1 MARKKKE
8 TSQEIQQL
16 NIFDYRDNIE
26 SFQDENENI
35 NNYEEEEEEPP
46 DSNRDEEEIQ
56 KEFLTT
62 KLFKEAIIKQ
72 NPEDTCHDRFR
83 RVCIA

>member
-1 MARKKKE
+1 MARNKKE

-16 NIFDYRDNIE
+16 NIFDYPDNVE
-26 SFQDENENI
+26 SFQDENEDGD
-35 NNYEEEEEEPP
+35 NYEEEEEELPE
-46 DSNRDEEEIQ
+46 SNRDEEEIQ

-62 KLFKEAIIKQ
+62 KLFKEAVIKQ
-72 NPEDTCHDRFR
+72 NPEDPVRFR